1 MGKVIIAEG
10 KTTNEAINNGL
21 KELNTTKENVTI
33 KVLEEEKKMFFS
45 ILTPRVVRVEM
56 TLKDEKE
63 IEEKAEP
70 VKRERKIIKLT
81 EQEQSKAKENVE
93 EFLEK
98 ITKKFEGE
106 TKYEVTTSEEGL
118 NVDMMNKNL
127 GFLIGYRGE
136 TLYAFQDILSSVASK
151 GNHNRVR
158 VILDIEKYKDKRVKT
173 LEELADRMARTV
185 VRTRREVKL
194 EPMKPYERKIIHTK
208 LQDNDKV
215 ETKSVGEEP
224 HRRLIISLKK

>member
-1 MGKVIIAEG
+1 MGKVIISEG

-21 KELNTTKENVTI
+21 KQLKTTKEHVNI

-56 TLKDEKE
+56 TLKDDEETEIKKEK
-63 IEEKAEP
+63 
-70 VKRERKIIKLT
+70 KIIELS
-81 EQEQSKAKENVE
+81 QEDQEIAKKNVN

-98 ITKKFEGE
+98 ITKNFEGE
-106 TKYEVTTSEEGL
+106 TTYNVEASKDGIS
-118 NVDMMNKNL
+118 VDMMNKNL

-151 GNHNRVR
+151 GASNRVR
-158 VILDIEKYKDKRVKT
+158 VILDIEKYKEKRVKT
-173 LEELADRMARTV
+173 LESLADRMAKTV
-185 VRTRREVKL
+185 IKTKREVKL
-194 EPMKPYERKIIHTK
+194 EPMKPYERKIIHSR
-208 LQDNDKV
+208 LQTNSKV

-224 HRRLIISLKK
+224 KRRLIISLKK

>member
-56 TLKDEKE
+56 TLKDKKKKKEEPIKKEK
-63 IEEKAEP
+63 
-70 VKRERKIIKLT
+70 RIIKLT
-81 EQEQSKAKENVE
+81 EKEQKIAKQNVE

-98 ITKKFEGE
+98 IVKNFEGE
-106 TKYEVTTSEEGL
+106 TIYEVTASENGL

-127 GFLIGYRGE
+127 GFLIGYRGD
-136 TLYAFQDILSSVASK
+136 TLYAFQDILSSIAGK
-151 GNHNRVR
+151 GCNNRVR
-158 VILDIEKYKDKRVKT
+158 VILDIEKYKEKREKT

-185 VRTRREVKL
+185 IKTRKPVKL
-194 EPMKPYERKIIHTK
+194 EPMKPYERKIIHSR
-208 LQDNDKV
+208 LQDNNKV
-215 ETKSVGEEP
+215 ETKSEGEEP
-224 HRRLIISLKK
+224 HRRLVISLKK

>member
-56 TLKDEKE
+56 TLKDEKKKK
-63 IEEKAEP
+63 EEP
-70 VKRERKIIKLT
+70 IKREKRIIKLT
-81 EQEQSKAKENVE
+81 EKEQKIAKQNVE

-98 ITKKFEGE
+98 IVKNFEGE
-106 TKYEVTTSEEGL
+106 TIYEVTASENGL

-127 GFLIGYRGE
+127 GFLIGYRGD
-136 TLYAFQDILSSVASK
+136 TLYAFQDILSSIAGK
-151 GNHNRVR
+151 GCNNRVR
-158 VILDIEKYKDKRVKT
+158 VILDIEKYKEKREKT

-185 VRTRREVKL
+185 IKTRKPVKL
-194 EPMKPYERKIIHTK
+194 EPMKPYERKIIHSR
-208 LQDNDKV
+208 LQDNNKV
-215 ETKSVGEEP
+215 ETKSEGEEP
-224 HRRLIISLKK
+224 HRRLVISLKK